1 MIYTRTEG
9 DVTHRWDLGTS
20 TYTRTHGE
28 DTTTRPFTPAERSWA
43 DGVLARARMLD
54 AAAAARDALVAGM
67 TTLTAARDGLAADI
81 SRARTLQTD
90 VTGLAGTAT
99 LPETRQ
105 LAGYVAQLAGH
116 RVTVDRALVGV
127 LDALIRTAEI
137 ARTGAVAPT
146 AGVPAP

>member
-1 MIYTRTEG
+1 M
-9 DVTHRWDLGTS
+9 VHRWDLGTS
-20 TYTRTHGE
+20 TYTRTEAGV
-28 DTTTRPFTPAERSWA
+28 TTSRPFTPAERSWA
-43 DGVLARARMLD
+43 DGVLARTRMLG

-67 TTLTAARDGLAADI
+67 AMLTTARDGLAADI
-81 SRARTLQTD
+81 PRAQTLQTD

-105 LAGYVAQLAGH
+105 LAGYVAELAAH
-116 RVTVDRALVGV
+116 RVTVDRALVDV

-137 ARTGAVAPT
+137 ARTGTVAPT